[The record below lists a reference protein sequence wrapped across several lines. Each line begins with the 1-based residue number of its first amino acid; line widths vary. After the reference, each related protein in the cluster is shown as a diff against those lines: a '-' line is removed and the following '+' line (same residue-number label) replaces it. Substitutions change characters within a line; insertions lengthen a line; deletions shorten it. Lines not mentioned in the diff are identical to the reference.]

1 MTKWFDLGVSHP
13 LALGMAHPLA
23 DRLETLASP
32 KVNKTWAKGATAAFV
47 IGVATISAPLTI
59 AESHPENT
67 LQDTVVTT
75 SNNKSVIKIHK
86 TDDDGNEIKK
96 HYEIEI
102 NGDDFEA
109 YEFDEDGKKR
119 KVEASEIEGF
129 NLEDAKKSKSW
140 AFSVG
145 EDNQLKFNSGKH
157 ISSGAKGEVRLLRFP
172 DKGGMKKVFRL
183 EGLKELSNLEE
194 LEKLSELESLDE
206 VEKLK
211 VLEAI
216 KKIEGLESLERL
228 ETELSDVFV
237 WNGDMP
243 EPPEPP
249 LPPGYKNED
258 GDVSVTRSFVFSD
271 SKLLDGEMPLR
282 FKMHDKDRFF
292 ISDGDGHMAEAKLAA
307 AKSMLESVESMLKD
321 VDSLENSKQE
331 LEQTRKE
338 LTKARKALEDARL
351 RLKNKEKASE

>member
-1 MTKWFDLGVSHP
+1 MTKWFDLGMSHP

-23 DRLETLASP
+23 DRLETLGSP
-32 KVNKTWAKGATAAFV
+32 KVNKFWAKGTTAAFV
-47 IGVATISAPLTI
+47 LGVAALSAPLTI

-67 LQDTVVTT
+67 LEDTVVTT
-75 SNNKSVIKIHK
+75 HDKKSVIKIHK

-96 HYEIEI
+96 HYEIELK
-102 NGDDFEA
+102 GDEFEA
-109 YEFDEDGKKR
+109 YEFDEDGNKR

-129 NLEDAKKSKSW
+129 NLEDAKNSKSW
-140 AFSVG
+140 AFSIG
-145 EDNQLKFNSGKH
+145 EDNQLKFDSGKH

-211 VLEAI
+211 VLETI

-282 FKMHDKDRFF
+282 FKMGKKDGYVLFNEE
-292 ISDGDGHMAEAKLAA
+292 GQMAEAKLAA
-307 AKSMLESVESMLKD
+307 AKSMLETVESMLEN
-321 VDSLENSKQE
+321 VDGSKESEQE
-331 LEQTRKE
+331 LKQARKD

-351 RLKNKEKASE
+351 RIKNTEKASE

>member
-47 IGVATISAPLTI
+47 LGVATISAPLTI
-59 AESHPENT
+59 AENHPENT
-67 LQDTVVTT
+67 LEDTVVTT

-102 NGDDFEA
+102 NGDEFEA
-109 YEFDEDGKKR
+109 YEFDEDGNKR

-129 NLEDAKKSKSW
+129 NLEDATKSKSW

-145 EDNQLKFNSGKH
+145 EDNQLKFNSGKN
-157 ISSGAKGEVRLLRFP
+157 IALGSKGQVRMLRFP
-172 DKGGMKKVFRL
+172 ELAKIENLKRL
-183 EGLKELSNLEE
+183 EGLKVLSNLEE
-194 LEKLSELESLDE
+194 LKALSDVEGLEASEKLKIEKMLERVENLDELKELESE
-206 VEKLK
+206 HAK
-211 VLEAI
+211 
-216 KKIEGLESLERL
+216 
-228 ETELSDVFV
+228 VFV
-237 WNGDMP
+237 WNGEMP

-249 LPPGYKNED
+249 LPPGFKNED
-258 GDVSVTRSFVFSD
+258 GDVSVARSFIFSD
-271 SKLLDGEMPLR
+271 SKLLDGKAPLHL
-282 FKMHDKDRFF
+282 KMNDKNRFF
-292 ISDGDGHMAEAKLAA
+292 ITDGEGQMAEAKLAA
-307 AKSMLESVESMLKD
+307 AKTMLESVESMLKD
-321 VDSLENSKQE
+321 IDSLEDSEKE
-331 LEQTRKE
+331 LKQTRKE
-338 LTKARKALEDARL
+338 LTKARKALEDAQL